1 MAFSFDDDESPKSNR
16 YGNSRMDNLLAGE
29 MKFVDDEPPQQQ
41 MAPPPPGRAGRERRN
56 QQESFQQERDYST
69 TQQKNLLD
77 VTEQNTIA
85 NSKQNNNNLGY
96 DPSEFMV
103 MDDNTVSSNVN
114 DVNLF
119 IRVMLGLILFFQ
131 IFIIFR
137 LFTRSAV

>member
-1 MAFSFDDDESPKSNR
+1 MSFSFDDEAPKSSR

-29 MKFVDDEPPQQQ
+29 QQQ
-41 MAPPPPGRAGRERRN
+41 HFQPDDLQQEKQHSGREARERKS
-56 QQESFQQERDYST
+56 QRESFQQERDFST
-69 TQQKNLLD
+69 TQQRNLLD
-77 VTEQNTIA
+77 VTEQNTVA
-85 NSKQNNNNLGY
+85 NSRNGKNNLGY

-103 MDDNTVSSNVN
+103 VDDDSVSSNVN

-137 LFTRSAV
+137 LFTRTA